1 MTGGS
6 CGKTIEA
13 RNRGCLSS
21 GRWGRDEKT
30 PLDAAT
36 AVVVVSCAR
45 RKPPSR
51 AVSAQYD
58 RQTGGWW
65 TTTAAAD
72 LGRLAVGRRSSEH
85 VLCPKKR
92 DQNPASGRRYRR
104 KTVAGVWAERA
115 QRRSGGRTGGRT
127 TDLRETRRGDERRC
141 HGVAGEWRGEV
152 KKNHTTEYAAADR
165 TGARRCCQW
174 VTSTATA
181 AAAFVRES
189 CLPRR
194 HLARPSFRSTRPMRI
209 IIIFSVQADEILYY
223 HCYYYYYSAGVAILP
238 VGDFFFPRVLFATS
252 RRRTQMWGV
261 CGDTAQTIYILYI
274 IINLQRKYIKKY
286 YINVMVLYD
295 ATIEFFASIVNHVI
309 KSPDIV
315 CIMTYIY
322 NGQTWNHFHTWTIK

>member
-6 CGKTIEA
+6 CGKTIAA

-36 AVVVVSCAR
+36 AAVVVVVSCTR

-72 LGRLAVGRRSSEH
+72 PGRLAVGRRSSEH
-85 VLCPKKR
+85 GRCPKKR

-115 QRRSGGRTGGRT
+115 RRRSGGRT

-194 HLARPSFRSTRPMRI
+194 RRLARPSFRSTRPMMI

-238 VGDFFFPRVLFATS
+238 VGDFFSPESYLLRRDDVHTDVRRVWRYCT
-252 RRRTQMWGV
+252 
-261 CGDTAQTIYILYI
+261 DNLYI
-274 IINLQRKYIKKY
+274 IY
-286 YINVMVLYD
+286 YYKF
-295 ATIEFFASIVNHVI
+295 T
-309 KSPDIV
+309 
-315 CIMTYIY
+315 T
-322 NGQTWNHFHTWTIK
+322 